1 MKKDK
6 NTQIRTRFAP
16 SPTGYVHIGN
26 LRTALFAYLIAKKYD
41 GKFLLRIEDTDQKR
55 LVEDSVEKIF
65 KALKWVGIEIDEGAY
80 DIKDGEIKEK
90 GKLGPYVQSKRLEIY
105 RGYAEKLI
113 QEGKAYYCFCASE
126 RLKNLRERQQKNK
139 QAPMYDKHCRGIS
152 LEEAKE
158 RIKAGEAHTVRMKVP
173 ENKKVEFTDLVYGKI
188 SVSSN
193 IIDDQVLIKSDGFPT
208 YHLAVVVDD
217 YLMKISHI
225 VRGEDWIPSAPKH
238 ILLYE
243 YFGWDLPVFIHLP
256 NVLGENHKKLSKRQ
270 GDVSVNDFRQKGY
283 LPETI
288 VNFLALLGWNPKT
301 DDEIFS
307 MEELIKKFD
316 ERGLHKAGAIFN
328 YKKFDW
334 MNSYYIKQKSE
345 QDLFQLCL
353 PYFEKFEKERGIK
366 IMDEMK
372 EKIITI
378 EKRRMR
384 KLSEITENVDLY
396 FSAADYGKQLLVW
409 KDMTEKDVKKA
420 LEKMKETIIGIED
433 FADLKNIEDILI
445 KSAGEARG
453 QHLWPLRVAL
463 TGKEK
468 SPSPFEIAWAIG
480 KEETIKRIDA
490 AINKL
495 KQ

>member
-1 MKKDK
+1 
-6 NTQIRTRFAP
+6 
-16 SPTGYVHIGN
+16 
-26 LRTALFAYLIAKKYD
+26 
-41 GKFLLRIEDTDQKR
+41 
-55 LVEDSVEKIF
+55 
-65 KALKWVGIEIDEGAY
+65 
-80 DIKDGEIKEK
+80 
-90 GKLGPYVQSKRLEIY
+90 
-105 RGYAEKLI
+105 
-113 QEGKAYYCFCASE
+113 
-126 RLKNLRERQQKNK
+126 
-139 QAPMYDKHCRGIS
+139 
-152 LEEAKE
+152 
-158 RIKAGEAHTVRMKVP
+158 
-173 ENKKVEFTDLVYGKI
+173 
-188 SVSSN
+188 
-193 IIDDQVLIKSDGFPT
+193 
-208 YHLAVVVDD
+208 
-217 YLMKISHI
+217 
-225 VRGEDWIPSAPKH
+225 
-238 ILLYE
+238 
-243 YFGWDLPVFIHLP
+243 
-256 NVLGENHKKLSKRQ
+256 
-270 GDVSVNDFRQKGY
+270 
-283 LPETI
+283 
-288 VNFLALLGWNPKT
+288 
-301 DDEIFS
+301 